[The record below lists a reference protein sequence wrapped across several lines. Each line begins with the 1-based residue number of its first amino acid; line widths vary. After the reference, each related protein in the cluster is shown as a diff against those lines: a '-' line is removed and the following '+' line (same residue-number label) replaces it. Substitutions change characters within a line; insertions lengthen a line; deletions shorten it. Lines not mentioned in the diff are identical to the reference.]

1 MQRRKCTIFVRD
13 DQEAEMLRSDLAAAP
28 DGISVRQIHGLNLV
42 SHSGTLDL
50 EFSFHRVGAVALRW
64 FWRVL
69 SRAGDRLL
77 LADSR
82 LDSEAK
88 LATWLGFN
96 PSTAGFS
103 LLLLYIP
110 NFRNLRD
117 CELRFA
123 PAGSFRSHALIGQN
137 GTGKSNLIEALITI
151 FRDVDLNRDAT
162 LDYTLEYEIRGR
174 VVRLQAEATKQRRPF
189 VWVDG
194 ESESQGYLL
203 KNRELLPSHVFA
215 YYSGRNER
223 IEALF
228 QEHQR
233 RFNQRQEITTDEV
246 LPEQLLNQFAAT
258 DADIRAIEEV
268 RLRREA
274 RLKQAGDDRLRR
286 LFYCRGGH
294 SQLVLL
300 ACLLSDDPV
309 FQKVLKNLHIE
320 ALESALFV
328 LKEPHR
334 LREKRRSGRFDES
347 ELNEGDP
354 RFWYARGNVVSEFLD
369 KLWQVA
375 WAPIEQ
381 EATRQIDFRGR
392 TEKQRQLY
400 LYVPSQVKLRQLGEL
415 VGGTD
420 SFFRYAEGAYIGD
433 LIEEVRITV
442 KKRDEHGGAMSFTQL
457 SEGELQMLTV
467 LGLMRITRADHCL
480 FLLDEPDT
488 HLNPIWK
495 LRYFDDIEG
504 ALNSELGQVAQNQS
518 QIVIT
523 THDPMM
529 IGSLKREQVHILRR
543 KGQKSVIQSPDQHPQ
558 GLGVTG
564 LLKSE
569 LFGLSSTLDVETER
583 RLFRRNELL
592 VQQPRTAEEDAELT
606 RLSSELADLGF
617 STADFRDPDYA
628 LFVRKMAQHRK
639 FRKPTLSPEEQAE
652 QDRIADEIIEEI
664 LRGDDED
671 TLRENFMECL
681 SIDWRT
687 ASILVR
693 EGFSTIEE
701 IAYPPSSRRLA
712 LIPEFD
718 IRIILKLRFRAHD
731 ALTQAPSTESDRYA
745 IKRELERSS
754 REDDESSGLAST

>member
-1 MQRRKCTIFVRD
+1 M
-13 DQEAEMLRSDLAAAP
+13 S
-28 DGISVRQIHGLNLV
+28 
-42 SHSGTLDL
+42 
-50 EFSFHRVGAVALRW
+50 
-64 FWRVL
+64 
-69 SRAGDRLL
+69 
-77 LADSR
+77 
-82 LDSEAK
+82 
-88 LATWLGFN
+88 
-96 PSTAGFS
+96 
-103 LLLLYIP
+103 IP
-110 NFRNLRD
+110 HYRNLRD
-117 CELRFA
+117 VEIDFA
-123 PAGSFRSHALIGQN
+123 TQISPLPGATSDTTPKAIRSHALIGQN
-137 GTGKSNLIEALITI
+137 GVGKSNLIEALVTI
-151 FRDVDLNRDAT
+151 FRDLDLNQDAAF
-162 LDYTLEYEIRGR
+162 DFTLEYEVRGH
-174 VVRLQAEATKQRRPF
+174 VVRIHADTAKQKRPY

-194 ESESQGYLL
+194 DRVNQEYLN
-203 KNRELLPSHVFA
+203 KNDPPAKVPRDERRGPRLLPTHVFA

-233 RFNQRQEITTDEV
+233 RFNRRQEITTDEV
-246 LPEQLLNQFAAT
+246 LPEALLKNFTASE
-258 DADIRAIEEV
+258 ADVRALEEAK
-268 RLRREA
+268 LRREA

-309 FQKVLKNLHIE
+309 YQKVLKNLHIE
-320 ALESALFV
+320 SLESALFV

-334 LREKRRSGRFDES
+334 LRTKRREAKFDEH

-392 TEKQRQLY
+392 TERQKQLY
-400 LYVPSQVKLRQLGEL
+400 LYVPSHAKLKQLGEL

-433 LIEEVRITV
+433 LIDEVRITV
-442 KKRDEHGGAMSFTQL
+442 KKRDDHGGKVSFTQL

-467 LGLMRITRADHCL
+467 LGLMRITREDHCL

-495 LRYFDDIEG
+495 LRYFDDIENVLS
-504 ALNSELGQVAQNQS
+504 ADTNQLPQGES
-518 QIVIT
+518 QILIT

-529 IGSLKREQVHILRR
+529 VGSLKRDQVHILRR
-543 KGQKSVIQSPDQHPQ
+543 NGQRTVVETPDEHPQ
-558 GLGVTG
+558 GMGVTG

-569 LFGLSSTLDVETER
+569 LFGLSSTLDIETER
-583 RLFRRNELL
+583 RLFRRNELF
-592 VQQPRTAEEDAELT
+592 VKSPRTPEEDEELS

-639 FRKPTLSPEEQAE
+639 FRKPTLTPEEQAE
-652 QDRIADEIIEEI
+652 QDRIADAIIDEI
-664 LRGDDED
+664 LRQ
-671 TLRENFMECL
+671 
-681 SIDWRT
+681 
-687 ASILVR
+687 
-693 EGFSTIEE
+693 EGG
-701 IAYPPSSRRLA
+701 R
-712 LIPEFD
+712 
-718 IRIILKLRFRAHD
+718 
-731 ALTQAPSTESDRYA
+731 
-745 IKRELERSS
+745 
-754 REDDESSGLAST
+754 

>member
-1 MQRRKCTIFVRD
+1 MQLQR
-13 DQEAEMLRSDLAAAP
+13 
-28 DGISVRQIHGLNLV
+28 IH
-42 SHSGTLDL
+42 
-50 EFSFHRVGAVALRW
+50 
-64 FWRVL
+64 
-69 SRAGDRLL
+69 
-77 LADSR
+77 
-82 LDSEAK
+82 
-88 LATWLGFN
+88 
-96 PSTAGFS
+96 
-103 LLLLYIP
+103 IP
-110 NFRNLRD
+110 AFRNLRD
-117 CELRFA
+117 LDIAFDSHLSPATGA
-123 PAGSFRSHALIGQN
+123 PADAQSKTIRSHALIGQN

-151 FRDVDLNRDAT
+151 FRDIDLDREAAF
-162 LDYTLEYEIRGR
+162 DYTLEYSIRGHA
-174 VVRLQAEATKQRRPF
+174 VRIEADTAKQKRPF

-194 ESESQGYLL
+194 DRVSQEYLT
-203 KNRELLPSHVFA
+203 KNDTPGKEPRDPRRGPRLLPTHIFA

-223 IEALF
+223 IESLF

-246 LPEQLLNQFAAT
+246 LSQQLLENFT
-258 DADIRAIEEV
+258 GSEADIRAVEEAK
-268 RLRREA
+268 RRRES

-320 ALESALFV
+320 SLESALFV

-334 LREKRRSGRFDES
+334 LREKRRGGKFDEQ

-381 EATRQIDFRGR
+381 EATKQIDFRGR
-392 TEKQRQLY
+392 SEKQKQLY
-400 LYVPSQVKLRQLGEL
+400 LFIPNQEKLKQLGEL

-433 LIEEVRITV
+433 LIDEVRITV
-442 KKRDEHGGAMSFTQL
+442 KKRDEHGGKVSFTHL

-467 LGLMRITRADHCL
+467 LGLMRITREDHCL

-504 ALNSELGQVAQNQS
+504 VLTSDDAALAQGES
-518 QIVIT
+518 QILIT

-529 IGSLKREQVHILRR
+529 VGSLKREQVHILRR
-543 KGQKSVIQSPDQHPQ
+543 DGARTLVDTPDEHPQ
-558 GLGVTG
+558 GMGVTG

-569 LFGLSSTLDVETER
+569 LFGLSSTLDIETER
-583 RLFRRNELL
+583 RLFRRNELF
-592 VQQPRTAEEDAELT
+592 VKSPRTPEEDAELS
-606 RLSSELADLGF
+606 RLSAELADLGF

-628 LFVRKMAQHRK
+628 LFVRKMAQHRR
-639 FRKPTLSPEEQAE
+639 FRKPTLTPQEQAE
-652 QDRIADEIIEEI
+652 QDAIADSIIDEI
-664 LRGDDED
+664 LREED
-671 TLRENFMECL
+671 
-681 SIDWRT
+681 
-687 ASILVR
+687 
-693 EGFSTIEE
+693 G
-701 IAYPPSSRRLA
+701 
-712 LIPEFD
+712 
-718 IRIILKLRFRAHD
+718 
-731 ALTQAPSTESDRYA
+731 Q
-745 IKRELERSS
+745 
-754 REDDESSGLAST
+754 